1 MQLFFCKCSLFGTSS
16 EFELYCNDTLCVKG
30 TTRWVYF
37 DIKSGRPTKISDELL
52 AKYEPEAK
60 SVFAEKKL
68 PKIEVPENFT
78 TEVAVIVCRHQPTCV
93 VWVARKLL
101 YTSLTRLVTPCR
113 RRETSSFNLSMPRG
127 KPTAVRIKVG
137 SRT

>member
-1 MQLFFCKCSLFGTSS
+1 MGSILKSSVFFCKCSLFGTSR
-16 EFELYCNDTLCVKG
+16 EFELYCNDTLCAKG

-37 DIKSGRPTKISDELL
+37 DINSGRPTKISDELL

-78 TEVAVIVCRHQPTCV
+78 TEVAITPRRNDIDPEC
-93 VWVARKLL
+93 L
-101 YTSLTRLVTPCR
+101 YNKGISV
-113 RRETSSFNLSMPRG
+113 
-127 KPTAVRIKVG
+127 
-137 SRT
+137 